1 MREMEDPEPNMRIEA
16 VIRHGRS
23 RRRKE
28 AAKLKAKALS
38 LRKSYGNF
46 LITPV
51 IDAMEAVLAGSNPDV
66 GAFMT
71 ADRWVSENIPLEFCY
86 NGELITLFI
95 NAEIL
100 LGLT

>member
-1 MREMEDPEPNMRIEA
+1 MEDPEPDMRIQA
-16 VIRHGRS
+16 VIRHGLS
-23 RRRKE
+23 GRRKW
-28 AAKLKAKALS
+28 AAQLRGEALS
-38 LRKSYGNF
+38 LRRSYGDF

-51 IDAMEAVLAGSNPDV
+51 VDAMDAVLAGSEPDV
-66 GAFMT
+66 GAFMA